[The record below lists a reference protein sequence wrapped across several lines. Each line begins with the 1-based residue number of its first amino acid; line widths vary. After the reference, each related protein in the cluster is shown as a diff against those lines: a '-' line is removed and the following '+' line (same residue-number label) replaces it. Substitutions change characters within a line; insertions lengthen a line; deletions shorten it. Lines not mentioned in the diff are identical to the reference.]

1 MRVFVAKR
9 NERDAVASQWA
20 VRLDAGDLSL
30 AEQAALDAW
39 LAEDPRH
46 EGALARAEAV
56 WFDLDRVSALSRAA
70 AAAPRPAPAR
80 FQHWRLAATLAV
92 CVATAS
98 VSGAVA
104 YDRLQGREATSIG
117 EIRHI
122 VLDDGTSVVLDT
134 ASVVQIKYVRGER
147 RVIVRR
153 GNAAFQVA
161 ANDPR
166 PFVVKAQDLKF
177 DAVGANFSVGVE
189 NGATVAVNVADGRVK
204 AARRTPGGGWETC
217 YLGRSG
223 QLVIADD
230 IPMTPRKVSDA
241 QMARELAWRR
251 GVLMF
256 DGERL
261 AEAVQE
267 LNRYSRVPIVIED
280 PALAQRTFVGA
291 FEVGDAR
298 AFADAAASAFDARV
312 VEEDGALRLAAR

>member
-1 MRVFVAKR
+1 MVFVAKK
-9 NERDAVASQWA
+9 NEIDAVASQWA
-20 VRLDAGDLSL
+20 VRLDAGDLSQ
-30 AEQAALDAW
+30 AEQATLDAW
-39 LAEDPRH
+39 LTADPRH

-70 AAAPRPAPAR
+70 AVAPRPRPAR

-104 YDRLQGREATSIG
+104 YDRLQGREATSVG

-122 VLDDGTSVVLDT
+122 VLDDGTSLVLDT

-161 ANDPR
+161 TSDPR
-166 PFVVKAQDLKF
+166 PFVVKAQNLKF
-177 DAVGANFSVGVE
+177 DGAGANFSVGVQ
-189 NGATVAVNVADGRVK
+189 ADDVAVNVADGRVK
-204 AARRTPGGGWETC
+204 AARRTSAGGWETC

-223 QLVIADD
+223 QLVVADD
-230 IPMTPRKVSDA
+230 IPMKPRKVSDA
-241 QMARELAWRR
+241 KMARELSWRR

-261 AEAVQE
+261 SEAAQE

-280 PALAQRTFVGA
+280 PTLAGRTFVGA
-291 FEVGDAR
+291 FEVGDSR
-298 AFADAAASAFDARV
+298 AFADAAATAFDARV

>member
-1 MRVFVAKR
+1 MVFVAKR
-9 NERDAVASQWA
+9 NEIDAVASQWA
-20 VRLDAGDLSL
+20 VRLDAGDLSA
-30 AEQAALDAW
+30 AEQATLDAW
-39 LAEDPRH
+39 LAEDPRN
-46 EGALARAEAV
+46 EGALARAEAL
-56 WFDLDRVSALSRAA
+56 WFDLDRVSALTRAA
-70 AAAPRPAPAR
+70 AAAPRSARPR

-92 CVATAS
+92 CVTAAS

-104 YDRLQGREATSIG
+104 YDRLHGREATSIG

-161 ANDPR
+161 ADDPR
-166 PFVVKAQDLKF
+166 PFVVKAQNLKF
-177 DAVGANFSVGVE
+177 DGAGANFSVGV
-189 NGATVAVNVADGRVK
+189 ADDDVAVNVAEGRVK
-204 AARRTPGGGWETC
+204 AARRDTDGGWETC

-223 QLVIADD
+223 QLVVADD
-230 IPMTPRKVSDA
+230 IPMKPRKVSDA
-241 QMARELAWRR
+241 QMARQLAWRR

-261 AEAVQE
+261 SEAARE

-280 PALAQRTFVGA
+280 AALAQRTFVGA
-291 FEVGDAR
+291 FEVGDSR
-298 AFADAAASAFDARV
+298 AFANAAASAFDARV